1 MSVIRPL
8 RRALTQARDLREQ
21 LLENI
26 RTRSF
31 SADDLDMV
39 TYNNILVLAA
49 SVLPEDGVLASM
61 EMMPDSNLRG
71 YVSMMQ
77 IPPAPAVTE
86 RLVSHLTT
94 FINHLEVLLD
104 VPPDVSRPKRS
115 AEQVLREEK
124 TGEARSI
131 LEALERLGPGL
142 HPANVDQLNFNFV
155 SGRPL
160 REVLR
165 QDFVEA
171 QLSFGAGAFKA
182 TALLAGALIEGM
194 LLDALQSPD
203 TKANDKYPQAVQGF
217 PRAGGEI
224 DWDRVSLTQLIK
236 AGVELSL
243 LTETEQRFAA
253 GARDYRDTVHP
264 NAEVRQR
271 VRAKKEEAELLLA
284 LVKLTYRNLDS
295 GDKESPPT

>member
-8 RRALTQARDLREQ
+8 RRALAQARDLREQ
-21 LLENI
+21 LLEKL

-39 TYNNILVLAA
+39 TYNHILRAAA
-49 SVLPEDGVLASM
+49 SILPEDRVLATM

-71 YVSMMQ
+71 YVSMLQ
-77 IPPAPAVTE
+77 LPPAPAVTE

-94 FINHLEVLLD
+94 LINRLELLLD

-115 AEQVLREEK
+115 AEEVLREEK

-131 LEALERLGPGL
+131 LEDLERVGPAL
-142 HPANVDQLNFNFV
+142 HPANVDQLDFSFV
-155 SGRPL
+155 SDLPL
-160 REVLR
+160 REVLS

-171 QLSFGAGAFKA
+171 QTSFGAGAFKA

-194 LLDALQSPD
+194 LLDALQSPH
-203 TKANDKYPQAVQGF
+203 TKANDKYPQALEDF
-217 PRAGGEI
+217 PRAGNEI
-224 DWDRVSLTQLIK
+224 NWDRVSMTQLIQ
-236 AGVELSL
+236 AGVKLSL

-271 VRAKKEEAELLLA
+271 VRAKREEAELLLA

-295 GDKESPPT
+295 ADKESPT